1 MANKRDR
8 HHTILDI
15 VGAAPI
21 GSQEELRQQLLG
33 RGMDVT
39 QSTLSRDLH
48 ELRLARVPT
57 RDGMRYVTTETANE
71 TEHGRLALETL
82 LPQLFDRIDSVGELI
97 VLHTL
102 PGGAQ
107 PVAAAFDTAR
117 WPDVLGTIA
126 GDDTILIV
134 CRSAAVREAT
144 ARRIHR
150 LSAPQAVRPGPAR
163 HLP

>member
-8 HHTILDI
+8 HRAILEI
-15 VGAAPI
+15 VDAAPI

-48 ELRLARVPT
+48 ELRLARIPT
-57 RDGMRYVTTETANE
+57 DDGMRYASTDATVDP
-71 TEHGRLALETL
+71 EHGRLALESL
-82 LPQLFDRIDSVGELI
+82 LPQLFDRIDGVGELI

-102 PGGAQ
+102 PGSAQ
-107 PVAAAFDTAR
+107 PVAAAFDAAR
-117 WPDVLGTIA
+117 WPDVLGTVG

-134 CRSAAVREAT
+134 CRSAEAREHIT
-144 ARRIHR
+144 RRIR
-150 LSAPQAVRPGPAR
+150 QIALS
-163 HLP
+163 

>member
-8 HHTILDI
+8 HRTILEI
-15 VGAAPI
+15 VDSAPI
-21 GSQEELRQQLLG
+21 GSQEELRQRLLT
-33 RGMDVT
+33 RGMEVT

-57 RDGMRYVTTETANE
+57 DDGMRYVATESSAE
-71 TEHGRLALETL
+71 SEHGRLALETL
-82 LPQLFDRIDSVGELI
+82 LPQLFDRIDGVGELV

-107 PVAAAFDTAR
+107 PVAAAFDAAH
-117 WPDVLGTIA
+117 WPDVLGTVG

-134 CRSAAVREAT
+134 CRSADAREQLIRKI
-144 ARRIHR
+144 RR
-150 LSAPQAVRPGPAR
+150 LAESD
-163 HLP
+163 

>member
-8 HHTILDI
+8 HRSILEI
-15 VGAAPI
+15 VDSAPI
-21 GSQEELRQQLLG
+21 GSQEELRQQLLT
-33 RGMDVT
+33 RGMEVT

-57 RDGMRYVTTETANE
+57 DDGMRYVPTEAGAE
-71 TEHGRLALETL
+71 AEQGRMALETL
-82 LPQLFDRIDSVGELI
+82 LPQLFDRIDGVGELI

-107 PVAAAFDTAR
+107 PVAAAFDAAH
-117 WPDVLGTIA
+117 WPDVLGTVG

-134 CRSAAVREAT
+134 CRSSSAREQLT
-144 ARRIHR
+144 RKIER
-150 LSAPQAVRPGPAR
+150 LAESV
-163 HLP
+163 

>member
-8 HHTILDI
+8 HRAILDI
-15 VGAAPI
+15 VGSAPI
-21 GSQEELRQQLLG
+21 GSQEHLRQQLLA

-57 RDGMRYVTTETANE
+57 DDGMRYVTTDAAAESE
-71 TEHGRLALETL
+71 QGRLALEAL
-82 LPQLFDRIDSVGELI
+82 LPQLFDRIDGVGELI

-107 PVAAAFDTAR
+107 PVAAAFDAAH
-117 WPDVLGTIA
+117 WPDVLGTVG

-134 CRSAAVREAT
+134 CRSAAARERLIRKVRELAE
-144 ARRIHR
+144 R
-150 LSAPQAVRPGPAR
+150 
-163 HLP
+163 